1 MQSSRF
7 NYLCETYCSFFFFP
21 GRTKR
26 VCDHIVKVEPVLG
39 ERKKKKKSKK
49 LTRALE
55 ESAMGAKPL
64 LGTQKLTK
72 SKSMINLRDQMQ
84 LVPDSFETMLDSD
97 EKFPQEILSIEKQR
111 PDVLTATIGRF
122 VLSFVR

>member
-1 MQSSRF
+1 M
-7 NYLCETYCSFFFFP
+7 
-21 GRTKR
+21 
-26 VCDHIVKVEPVLG
+26 KVEPVLG

-55 ESAMGAKPL
+55 ESAMEAKPL
-64 LGTQKLTK
+64 LDTQKLTK

-84 LVPDSFETMLDSD
+84 LASDSFEAMSDSD

-111 PDVLTATIGRF
+111 PDVPTATIGRF
-122 VLSFVR
+122 VRSFVRSLTL